1 MPRLFTSGLRRWT
14 TPVIRWEFPMPAG
27 PLTLDVAV
35 CTYKRPERVA
45 GLVPQLLSQLQ
56 DLEEVD
62 ARVVIVDNDA
72 AGSARERL
80 VNAGGVGQ
88 DGRVHVVV
96 EPTPGLSAARN
107 RALSEAAER
116 DLLVFIDDDELPADG
131 WLAALV
137 ATYRNTGAVG
147 VTGPVE
153 SVFEQQ
159 PDPWMASAPVFR
171 RVQRP
176 TGTPMRSAATNN
188 LLLDMTVVRRLGL
201 EFDPRFAFTGGE
213 DTFFTRSLTARA
225 GALVWCDA
233 AVVSETV
240 PSERASREWV
250 LTRAR
255 RNAETWAWVRLL
267 DTSGWRRARRRL
279 EFTARGTALWLVG
292 SARAL
297 ASRGEDADRQA
308 QRAQH
313 EHRAAG
319 GRGILR
325 ATLLGPH
332 TAPYAR

>member
-1 MPRLFTSGLRRWT
+1 MPTD
-14 TPVIRWEFPMPAG
+14 
-27 PLTLDVAV
+27 PLSLDVAV
-35 CTYKRPERVA
+35 CTYKRPERVVA
-45 GLVPQLLSQLQ
+45 LVPQLLAQLQ
-56 DLEEVD
+56 ELAEVD

-80 VNAGGVGQ
+80 AGSGRISQ

-131 WLAALV
+131 WLASLV
-137 ATYRNTGAVG
+137 ATYRNTDAVG

-159 PDPWMASAPVFR
+159 PDPWVSSAPVFR
-171 RVQRP
+171 RARRP
-176 TGTPMRSAATNN
+176 TGTPVRSAATNN
-188 LLLDMTVVRRLGL
+188 LLLDMAVIRRLGL

-213 DTFFTRSLTARA
+213 DTFFTRSLTACA

-233 AVVSETV
+233 AVVSESV
-240 PSERASREWV
+240 PPERATREWV

-279 EFTARGTALWLVG
+279 DFTARGMALWLVG
-292 SARAL
+292 SVRAL
-297 ASRGEDADRQA
+297 AARGEGAERQA

-325 ATLLGPH
+325 ATLRGPA